1 MVEPI
6 LSCTG
11 IHKTFAYPVVPTH
24 LFQDRVLRAHRQQEK
39 CHIHALK
46 DVSLAVAKGEW
57 VGIYGP
63 NGSGKTTLLK
73 ILGGLLEADAGSV
86 DRQGSLSCFF
96 TLGVGFHPE
105 RLASENIY
113 FHGLLHGMSPRETE
127 ALTDPIIDFAGVR
140 SHVHLPLKCYS
151 TGLQMRL
158 AFAAMAHVD
167 ADVYLLDEVLAVGD
181 REFQWRCKAHMLA
194 MRSVGKSA
202 VLVLHDERELRKYC
216 DRIVYIAEGEIQGEE
231 TIHSLMATTSWGGE
245 TPGMEEDG
253 ALHSR
258 GLM

>member
-1 MVEPI
+1 MVDPL

-24 LFQDRVLRAHRQQEK
+24 LFQDRVLRAHKHKETW
-39 CHIHALK
+39 CIHALNN
-46 DVSLAVAKGEW
+46 VSLSLAKGEW

-73 ILGGLLEADAGSV
+73 ILGGLLEADAGTV
-86 DRQGSLSCFF
+86 DRQGRLSCFF

-113 FHGLLHGMSPRETE
+113 FHGLLHGMSPQETTE
-127 ALTDPIIDFAGVR
+127 LTKQVIDFAGVR
-140 SHVHLPLKCYS
+140 SHMHLPLKCYS

-158 AFAAMAHVD
+158 AFAAMVHVD

-181 REFQWRCKAHMLA
+181 KDFQEKCKAHMRS
-194 MRSVGKSA
+194 MREAGKSA
-202 VLVLHDERELRKYC
+202 VLVLHDEKMLREFC
-216 DRIVYIAEGEIQGEE
+216 DRIVFLYDGEMTGEKGVR
-231 TIHSLMATTSWGGE
+231 S
-245 TPGMEEDG
+245 DG
-253 ALHSR
+253 VIELSPV
-258 GLM
+258 